1 MYRIVVLC
9 FLVYFIFVLHSFT
22 FILTLALVAL
32 FFCQNDPALLFTMFL
47 L

>member
-1 MYRIVVLC
+1 MYSVVVLC
-9 FLVYFIFVLHSFT
+9 FLVYLIFVLHSFA
-22 FILTLALVAL
+22 FILTPALVAL